1 MSGNSIL
8 TGLVAVVAG
17 VLFVAFRHRMV
28 RGGVD
33 YPGFSEKSN
42 EAWKKLFPWLAIVFG
57 AAVAIVGVMMIAK
70 GVGLL

>member
-8 TGLVAVVAG
+8 TGLVAVVTG
-17 VLFVAFRHRMV
+17 VLFIAFRHRMV

-42 EAWKKLFPWLAIVFG
+42 EAWKKFSRGWRSSLARP
-57 AAVAIVGVMMIAK
+57 
-70 GVGLL
+70 